1 MAKTARPPSRRRCL
15 VGKRRVVM
23 KCGKTGSPR
32 PAINCTAMA
41 ASIRPGT
48 SATATM
54 WIERVPEL
62 AAEQVRLP
70 VEGAALL
77 R

>member
-1 MAKTARPPSRRRCL
+1 MQIREAQAA
-15 VGKRRVVM
+15 VVL
-23 KCGKTGSPR
+23 TSLASAAGS
-32 PAINCTAMA
+32 
-41 ASIRPGT
+41 
-48 SATATM
+48 ATM

-62 AAEQVRLP
+62 AAEQVQLP

>member
-1 MAKTARPPSRRRCL
+1 MRRAGEPL
-15 VGKRRVVM
+15 RRY
-23 KCGKTGSPR
+23 
-32 PAINCTAMA
+32 
-41 ASIRPGT
+41 
-48 SATATM
+48 
-54 WIERVPEL
+54 ERVPEL

>member
-1 MAKTARPPSRRRCL
+1 
-15 VGKRRVVM
+15 
-23 KCGKTGSPR
+23 
-32 PAINCTAMA
+32 
-41 ASIRPGT
+41 
-48 SATATM
+48 M

>member
-1 MAKTARPPSRRRCL
+1 MTSSSTREPAVSCRSEPAPFAYPRDQQGRCARVDVRCGYVEGRNL
-15 VGKRRVVM
+15 VIEFRY
-23 KCGKTGSPR
+23 
-32 PAINCTAMA
+32 
-41 ASIRPGT
+41 
-48 SATATM
+48 
-54 WIERVPEL
+54 ERVPEL

>member
-1 MAKTARPPSRRRCL
+1 M
-15 VGKRRVVM
+15 
-23 KCGKTGSPR
+23 
-32 PAINCTAMA
+32 
-41 ASIRPGT
+41 
-48 SATATM
+48 ATM

>member
-1 MAKTARPPSRRRCL
+1 MRENRF
-15 VGKRRVVM
+15 
-23 KCGKTGSPR
+23 
-32 PAINCTAMA
+32 A
-41 ASIRPGT
+41 A
-48 SATATM
+48 
-54 WIERVPEL
+54 ERVPEL

>member
-1 MAKTARPPSRRRCL
+1 
-15 VGKRRVVM
+15 
-23 KCGKTGSPR
+23 
-32 PAINCTAMA
+32 
-41 ASIRPGT
+41 
-48 SATATM
+48 M
-54 WIERVPEL
+54 WIKRVPEL